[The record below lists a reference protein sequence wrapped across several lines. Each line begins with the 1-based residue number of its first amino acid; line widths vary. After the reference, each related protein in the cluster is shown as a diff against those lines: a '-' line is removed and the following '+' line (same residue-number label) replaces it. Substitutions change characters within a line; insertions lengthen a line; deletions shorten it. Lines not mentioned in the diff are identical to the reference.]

1 MANADDFIRYSIY
14 SNKDPSTGKYNIPSN
29 DSDFRKF
36 ERAIKS
42 ALPSGAFYYTN
53 KEMSNSGRARWDV
66 YVHPASSNAVGQ
78 SLGTI
83 EQSLLFKGSKGQQG
97 AEKYHV
103 TRPQKV
109 DDLLLKTLQDL
120 EKQQTENNK
129 HERDRRDRGG
139 GGSSDSEG
147 TKQSKWQHLKIVAL
161 ITTLTDIT
169 RRILST
175 VIDRATITSQNM
187 LTAHNL
193 GMSYDAV
200 RGYRQAEIVHG
211 LKTGTVTGAV
221 ADIQS
226 KFGNITSLDE
236 KALEALAVVM
246 GGKIEEMATMGLGA
260 SNPEK
265 VLASI
270 VDAFN
275 ERANSGYN
283 SVGQYVG
290 EQQAR
295 RELYSYLLKVSPQI
309 ADIFATMQEEQH
321 NINSLYQNQ
330 ADTFENWKNAFPTA
344 RGGNGWAQY
353 GELKI
358 VSEQWQ
364 QIKSIVD
371 QLKEGIAVTL
381 ADSVMRL
388 LQRIANSR
396 AFMTES
402 EKVEANIRNK
412 KANQAEL
419 EAINRT
425 LSGVT
430 DPNSLSIG
438 ERAYYDVLVEQK
450 SALEKE
456 LRKEVVD
463 DITTLPAVL
472 EARAEKKVRI
482 PTTSVDPY
490 TGAFY
495 TEVIPTEEELEQYAK
510 IYGDTP
516 ENRERYAKYVQA
528 QVDEANKKA
537 VNEAKKV
544 NKKSQR
550 ELKSEFNAKKKGA
563 ERAFKSSNTILPAGM
578 TALKGLYN
586 MTPSEF
592 NNLMTLYS
600 LGEVYNFAYDLEN
613 AEAGDTYGKRMYY
626 YLDKAVDAGYATKS
640 KGGKYSISNAEY
652 VSGRYVEVIP
662 YQETRAEADFNSP
675 EFYQWLY
682 EHDKLGV
689 TSTIEGLRADAIV
702 SEMQKGSS
710 VQSIDWL
717 NDSVEAMKTLAEL
730 NKKYPSASYIFRGEN
745 IAGNGGE
752 NAYKIIVDI
761 KENGKNVGSRTLLT
775 KEGVS
780 GFQDIFGYSQSGSN
794 IIVTGK
800 PADFYME

>member
-36 ERAIKS
+36 EKAIKS

-53 KEMSNSGRARWDV
+53 KEMSSSGRARWDI

-120 EKQQTENNK
+120 EKQQAEANKRNNGK
-129 HERDRRDRGG
+129 GG
-139 GGSSDSEG
+139 GGSSDTED
-147 TKQSKWQHLKIVAL
+147 TKQSGWQRLKIIAL

-169 RRILST
+169 RRILSS
-175 VIDRATITSQNM
+175 VINRATITSQDM

-193 GMSYDAV
+193 GMSYEAV
-200 RGYRQAEIVHG
+200 HGYRQAEIVHG
-211 LKTGTVTGAV
+211 LKAGTVTGAV

-246 GGKIEEMATMGLGA
+246 GGKIEDMATMGLGA

-270 VDAFN
+270 LDTFN

-402 EKVEANIRNK
+402 EKVEANIKNK

-425 LSGVT
+425 LAGVS
-430 DPNSLSIG
+430 DPSSLSIG
-438 ERAYYDVLVEQK
+438 EKAYYDVLVEQK
-450 SALEKE
+450 SALENE
-456 LRKEVVD
+456 LGKEVVD

-472 EARAEKKVRI
+472 EARAEKKVRAR
-482 PTTSVDPY
+482 TTYIDPF
-490 TGAFY
+490 TGAFE
-495 TEVIPTEEELEQYAK
+495 TEVIPTDEELELYASV
-510 IYGDTP
+510 YGDTP
-516 ENRERYAKYVQA
+516 ENRKAYAEEVAYKAKNKKKKTVK
-528 QVDEANKKA
+528 EANKT
-537 VNEAKKV
+537 
-544 NKKSQR
+544 
-550 ELKSEFNAKKKGA
+550 
-563 ERAFKSSNTILPAGM
+563 FKDSRTVFSTGM
-578 TALKGLYN
+578 TQLRKDYSYN
-586 MTPSEF
+586 KNLF
-592 NNLMTLYS
+592 NSLMTLYT
-600 LGEVYNFAYDLEN
+600 LGEVYGFEYDLEN
-613 AEAGDTYGKRMYY
+613 ESAGDTYGKRMMY
-626 YLDKAVDAGYATKS
+626 YLDKAVSEGLATKHKS
-640 KGGKYSISNAEY
+640 DKYTVAKGAF
-652 VSGRYVEVIP
+652 IP
-662 YQETRAEADFNSP
+662 DRVEADYGLP
-675 EFYQWLY
+675 FYQWLY
-682 EHDKLGV
+682 EQDKLGV
-689 TSTIEGLRADAIV
+689 TSAIEGWRADAVV
-702 SEMQKGSS
+702 SEMQKGSP
-710 VQSIDWL
+710 VQSVDWI

-761 KENGKNVGSRTLLT
+761 KENGKSVGSRILLT